1 MKSFEGKGIPGRTGL
16 ASSFSV
22 VEAQR
27 LMAAVPADVANDVWR
42 TRCAMMHTHF
52 RSFPHVGQHPVVH
65 RAPGEQARLLRAMA
79 RCVRDTKFAEMCL
92 ESAAAVVTIEGR
104 LADEGRS
111 DEATR
116 LRALMI
122 GMPMEW
128 VVQVWRFADRMDEL
142 RARQKAWG
150 RDNHRIARA
159 LRSAHIPL
167 WAVDALGGI
176 SIDDLR
182 VMTPSDLLHL
192 AGREEVHLT
201 EAAHVLDRLRV
212 LALLGVEPA
221 EWNDLLDSLTV
232 RFEAT
237 DGTQVS
243 RVEEVAV
250 PPHPCH
256 PPGALVLAEPR
267 IPRAPGH
274 VVPRRITPQ
283 GRRRL
288 HHVGGRGGR
297 LTV

>member
-1 MKSFEGKGIPGRTGL
+1 
-16 ASSFSV
+16 
-22 VEAQR
+22 
-27 LMAAVPADVANDVWR
+27 
-42 TRCAMMHTHF
+42 
-52 RSFPHVGQHPVVH
+52 
-65 RAPGEQARLLRAMA
+65 MA
-79 RCVRDTKFAEMCL
+79 RCVQDTRFAEMCL
-92 ESAAAVVTIEGR
+92 ESAAAVLSIEGR

-116 LRALMI
+116 VRAVMI
-122 GMPMEW
+122 GLPMEW

-150 RDNHRIARA
+150 RDNHRIARV

-167 WAVDALGGI
+167 WAVDALDGI
-176 SIDDLR
+176 SIDGLR

-192 AGREEVHLT
+192 AGREEVSLA

-221 EWNDLLDSLTV
+221 EWNDLLENLAAQ
-232 RFEAT
+232 FEAAE
-237 DGTQVS
+237 GIQVS
-243 RVEEVAV
+243 RVDEVAV